1 MRGAYFAGAAT
12 ETPRAPVFSMAR
24 VTSPDALGSES
35 YSRPSSNTRSSTINH
50 NNLVAPT
57 GFEPV
62 FQSRPRFRQ
71 FDLLVTTQ

>member
-62 FQSRPRFRQ
+62 FAVRHALSQS
-71 FDLLVTTQ
+71 DGLVA